1 MREEAINLLEDE
13 QSRILKA
20 LSGLAPGSNDYANA
34 LKDLETLS
42 GILSDD
48 RKTRAEA
55 SKVML
60 EHDRLQLDTTVENR
74 KLELA
79 DLQQKLEEAK
89 LKEAEKDRWTK
100 LGISGVDLLKAG
112 ACVGMAVFA
121 NETGLFVSKDG
132 LAMTRKI

>member
-13 QSRILKA
+13 QTRILKA
-20 LSGLAPGSNDYANA
+20 LSGLAPGSNEYANA

-42 GILSDD
+42 RVLSDD

-89 LKEAEKDRWTK
+89 LREAKKDRWTK
-100 LGISGVDLLKAG
+100 LGISGVELVQAG
-112 ACVGMAVFA
+112 VCVGMAVFA

>member
-13 QSRILKA
+13 QIRILKA
-20 LSGLAPGSNDYANA
+20 LSGLAPGSNEYANT

-42 GILSDD
+42 GVLSED
-48 RKTRAEA
+48 RKVRAEA

-60 EHDRLQLDTTVENR
+60 EHDRLALDTTVENA
-74 KLELA
+74 KIDQAKAQNL
-79 DLQQKLEEAK
+79 LEELK
-89 LKEAEKDRWTK
+89 LKEAKKDRWTK
-100 LGISGVDLLKAG
+100 LGISGVELVQAG
-112 ACVGMAVFA
+112 VCVGMAVFA

>member
-13 QSRILKA
+13 QTRILKA
-20 LSGLAPGSNDYANA
+20 LSGLAPGSNEYANA

-42 GILSDD
+42 GVLSDD

-89 LKEAEKDRWTK
+89 LREAKKDRWTK
-100 LGISGVDLLKAG
+100 LGISGVELVQAG
-112 ACVGMAVFA
+112 VCVGMAVFA